1 MQVATTTLIA
11 DTDERFRTSVRKLIE
26 GPVEVVGEAADDESA
41 IALARALEPDVI
53 LIDLDLPRAG
63 GIETARMIKDDQP
76 GIRVVL
82 MTAHGEEAYLD
93 ATGKSG
99 ADAILPKKNARTEA
113 SAVLRRVASG
123 VLRARE
129 RPQVRH
135 RRFRARGRG

>member
-1 MQVATTTLIA
+1 MATTTLIA

-26 GPVEVVGEAADDESA
+26 GPVQVVGEAEDDESA

-63 GIETARMIKDDQP
+63 GIETARMIKNDQP

-113 SAVLRRVASG
+113 SAVLRRVTSG

-129 RPQVRH
+129 RPRVRR

>member
-1 MQVATTTLIA
+1 MATTVLIA
-11 DTDERFRTSVRKLIE
+11 DTDERFRTSIRRLIE
-26 GPVEVVGEAADDESA
+26 GPVHVVGEAENDESA

-53 LIDLDLPRAG
+53 LIDIDLPRAG
-63 GIETARMIKDDQP
+63 GIQTARMIKDEQP
-76 GIRVVL
+76 RIRVVL

-99 ADAILPKKNARTEA
+99 ADAILPKREARTEA

-129 RPQVRH
+129 RPRLRRH
-135 RRFRARGRG
+135 RLRAGVRG